1 MAVFIR
7 DGEQLR
13 IPASLTKRNSQRRSP
28 NPVVFHGYAG
38 DFSANQLGVCEER
51 SLPYSKSVEF
61 SESDVDEDGSRSGG
75 FHRRVSE
82 AIEVKREAAERYE
95 FMV

>member
-1 MAVFIR
+1 
-7 DGEQLR
+7 
-13 IPASLTKRNSQRRSP
+13 
-28 NPVVFHGYAG
+28 VFHGYAG

-82 AIEVKREAAERYE
+82 SGGILDFLGGVVSHLTREN
-95 FMV
+95 